1 MLSVCQNIKIAG
13 TESSSDNKA
22 NFLSSMT
29 FRHLT
34 IIIAYSTLIVGGMQ
48 ERIVEKAGSYI
59 KSVFLLSFEISF
71 PGKVFV
77 FSALLTLINYP
88 ADIL

>member
-13 TESSSDNKA
+13 TKSSSDNKA

-34 IIIAYSTLIVGGMQ
+34 IIIVYSTLIVGVMQ
-48 ERIVEKAGSYI
+48 ERIVEKAGSYT
-59 KSVFLLSFEISF
+59 KSVFLSSFEKLRLS
-71 PGKVFV
+71 
-77 FSALLTLINYP
+77 
-88 ADIL
+88 